1 MSIDKI
7 NEVLSVTGE
16 FDSTDVENL
25 EKAEFNIKLCQKII
39 KVLGGNLL
47 IKSKAGK
54 GTEVMLTIDQRIY
67 NKDNDNSVLKQYEN
81 AIYNSKKTLI
91 VCQDKNITNL
101 LKKKLNDN
109 SIGHSVMLYGMD
121 AVDKIKSGKKYD
133 FIIVQDDMK
142 EMSGYTTL
150 KEMQKIN
157 KFNIPVIVM
166 LDSNKV
172 NIKEHYIED
181 GFEDYILL
189 DNFTEELNRVLN
201 KY

>member
-1 MSIDKI
+1 
-7 NEVLSVTGE
+7 
-16 FDSTDVENL
+16 
-25 EKAEFNIKLCQKII
+25 
-39 KVLGGNLL
+39 
-47 IKSKAGK
+47 
-54 GTEVMLTIDQRIY
+54 
-67 NKDNDNSVLKQYEN
+67 
-81 AIYNSKKTLI
+81 
-91 VCQDKNITNL
+91 
-101 LKKKLNDN
+101 
-109 SIGHSVMLYGMD
+109 MD

-172 NIKEHYIED
+172 NIKEHYIKD
-181 GFEDYILL
+181 GFEDYVLL